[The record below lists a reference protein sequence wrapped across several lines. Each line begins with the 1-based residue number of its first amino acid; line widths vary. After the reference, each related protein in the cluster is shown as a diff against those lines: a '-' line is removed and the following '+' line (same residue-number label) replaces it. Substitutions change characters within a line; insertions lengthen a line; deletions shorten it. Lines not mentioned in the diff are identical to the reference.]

1 MRLPPSVV
9 SLIESHLLLPDLKA
23 GQTTFRALGPVATR
37 GLSPQIRHTPT
48 RPTQTQGQRLSLH
61 KTISKYPNKPQISL
75 GVAHRIL
82 DDHAN
87 APSPSSRTLQ
97 LLSRQAIYER
107 IIRTFALA
115 HMQESET
122 TTVTVASI
130 YQRMMEEGVPPN
142 TNTLKIVLGTALKHD
157 MPILPILRQVVEG
170 TGLPEKMDTH
180 LLLLVAKG
188 LVREVGISPNDLELL
203 VDECLSAAGLGEER
217 PVGFD
222 ELMIE
227 AYGRSG
233 NLKGIIGVLD
243 QYKTKDKGDG
253 KVSKASMLRLYL
265 QAMSQWT
272 SNPLLRRKRHGSL
285 FPRAIARDM
294 IAIYGTPH
302 DLPLSFLNAWMNG
315 ERIAGNTEAGF
326 AVWDIINQ
334 PDSLAYNT
342 YFRLLKNSP
351 KSDEQQIRLRNA
363 VKSLLASQVK
373 LEAEI
378 LGHALSAAFRHHDL
392 PLALLLARKIDP
404 SVDRHHRHKVAPST
418 RLIDTLAS
426 GLIRTSRQGGL
437 DRIFPNGPQ
446 ASVPRGEQIKRSEW
460 DMITLV
466 IRNEAAQQ
474 GPSSNLDTIT
484 LPLSSPGAM
493 LVPSDVIGGNEMEYV
508 GRFKPGHG
516 SQSQLRAGLV
526 APLIGLLEKAV
537 VALSPG
543 GGGSHGRKDHLEALK
558 DVMRDLNEE
567 ILP

>member
-1 MRLPPSVV
+1 ML
-9 SLIESHLLLPDLKA
+9 
-23 GQTTFRALGPVATR
+23 
-37 GLSPQIRHTPT
+37 
-48 RPTQTQGQRLSLH
+48 
-61 KTISKYPNKPQISL
+61 
-75 GVAHRIL
+75 
-82 DDHAN
+82 
-87 APSPSSRTLQ
+87 
-97 LLSRQAIYER
+97 
-107 IIRTFALA
+107 
-115 HMQESET
+115 
-122 TTVTVASI
+122 
-130 YQRMMEEGVPPN
+130 EEGVPPN
-142 TNTLKIVLGTALKHD
+142 TNTLKLVLGTALKHD
-157 MPILPILRQVVEG
+157 VPILPILRQVVEG
-170 TGLPEKMDTH
+170 AGLPEKMDTH

-188 LVREVGISPNDLELL
+188 LVREVGISPKDLEVL

-233 NLKGIIGVLD
+233 NLKGIIGILD
-243 QYKTKDKGDG
+243 QYKTKDKGA
-253 KVSKASMLRLYL
+253 SKGSMLRLYL

-294 IAIYGTPH
+294 IAVYSTPH

-315 ERIAGNTEAGF
+315 ERIAGNIEAGF
-326 AVWDIINQ
+326 AVWDIIDQ
-334 PDSLAYNT
+334 PDSFAYNT
-342 YFRLLKNSP
+342 YFRLLKDSP

-363 VKSLLASQVK
+363 AKSLLASQVK
-373 LEAEI
+373 LGAEI
-378 LGHALSAAFRHHDL
+378 LEHALSAAFRHHDR

-404 SVDRHHRHKVAPST
+404 SVDRHHRHKVAPNT

-426 GLIRTSRQGGL
+426 GLIRTSRRGGL
-437 DRIFPNGPQ
+437 DRVFPNGPQ

-460 DMITLV
+460 DMITLA
-466 IRNEAAQQ
+466 IRNEAARQ
-474 GPSSNLDTIT
+474 GPSSSLDTIT

-508 GRFKPGHG
+508 GRFKPDHG

-526 APLIGLLEKAV
+526 APLVGLLEKAV
-537 VALSPG
+537 VALSAG